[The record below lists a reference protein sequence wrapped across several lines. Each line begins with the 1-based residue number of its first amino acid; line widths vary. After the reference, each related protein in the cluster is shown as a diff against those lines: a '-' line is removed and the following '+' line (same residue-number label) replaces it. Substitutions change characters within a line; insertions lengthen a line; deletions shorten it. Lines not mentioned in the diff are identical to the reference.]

1 MTTNGVIIFNLLYF
15 LDDHIDEE
23 VDRADEDKIEEEV
36 EYENEVRKRAALND
50 ELQQLSMFCSLNFIK
65 SLL

>member
-1 MTTNGVIIFNLLYF
+1 MTTNEVIIFNLLYF